1 MERQPSDGMFSN
13 EIIFCGVEGGFDS
26 PREEVGKSGGERE
39 HVVQEEV

>member
-13 EIIFCGVEGGFDS
+13 ELIISGVEDRFES
-26 PREEVGKSGGERE
+26 PREEVGKNGGGRE